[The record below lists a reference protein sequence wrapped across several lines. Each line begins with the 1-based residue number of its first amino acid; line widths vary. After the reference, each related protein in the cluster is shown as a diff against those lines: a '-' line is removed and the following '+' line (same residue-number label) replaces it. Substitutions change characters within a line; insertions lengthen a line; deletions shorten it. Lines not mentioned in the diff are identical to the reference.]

1 MTEKQLKKKILDS
14 GRTLLFSNE
23 DLKRLIIPL
32 VIDQVLVRTVGM
44 ADTMMIS
51 SVGEAAI
58 SGVSL
63 VDMINM
69 LINAIFAAVATGGA
83 VIASQYLGH
92 RDREKA
98 CEASSQ
104 LMVVTAVCALVFT
117 VLSLVARKP
126 LLSLLFG
133 RIDADVMDAALTY
146 LTVSAISFPF
156 LASFNSSSALFRAMN
171 DSRTPTMV
179 SLGMNVM
186 NLVGNSILIFGM
198 KWGVAGAAI
207 ATIAAQAVSGIL
219 CLIYIRFR
227 VPLLTLSRADCKA
240 DAESIR
246 DLVVMGIPMGLQT
259 SITAIGSM
267 VMQAANNGLGSV
279 YVSGFTAG
287 MRLKQFCMC
296 PFDALGSAVSVF
308 CGQNLGAKKP
318 ERIRQ
323 GVRLGVIVGVA
334 YGFCIGLVMIFFGR
348 SMSTLFVESSAG
360 DVLDASAKYLRC
372 MGYFF
377 WSLGILNICR
387 MATQGIGFSG
397 RAVFSGVTEM
407 FARSI
412 VSLGFVGAFGYTAI
426 CFSDQTAWIAA
437 VLYITPTCLHCIK
450 KVTKQIEAEKAN
462 ANLSESVG

>member
-1 MTEKQLKKKILDS
+1 MYFRVIFVTKSMTEGKPLKLILQFAVPLLLGNLLQQMYNLVDAAIV
-14 GRTLLFSNE
+14 GR
-23 DLKRLIIPL
+23 
-32 VIDQVLVRTVGM
+32 VLGTGALAAVG
-44 ADTMMIS
+44 ATS
-51 SVGEAAI
+51 SVQF
-58 SGVSL
+58 L
-63 VDMINM
+63 VLGFCIGICIGFGIPIAKSFGAERLDKMRSYIFNSALLTALFAV
-69 LINAIFAAVATGGA
+69 LI
-83 VIASQYLGH
+83 
-92 RDREKA
+92 
-98 CEASSQ
+98 
-104 LMVVTAVCALVFT
+104 TAVCSLCCTLILQMLSVPQDVFNDAYAYLIVIFLGIPFT
-117 VLSLVARKP
+117 LLYN
-126 LLSLLFG
+126 LLSSILRSVG
-133 RIDADVMDAALTY
+133 
-146 LTVSAISFPF
+146 
-156 LASFNSSSALFRAMN
+156 
-171 DSRTPTMV
+171 DSRTPFLFLAV
-179 SLGMNVM
+179 STVLNIGLDLLCIIV
-186 NLVGNSILIFGM
+186 F

-308 CGQNLGAKKP
+308 
-318 ERIRQ
+318 
-323 GVRLGVIVGVA
+323 
-334 YGFCIGLVMIFFGR
+334 GLVMIFFGR
-348 SMSTLFVESSAG
+348 SMSMLFVESSAG

-462 ANLSESVG
+462 VNLSESVG

>member
-1 MTEKQLKKKILDS
+1 
-14 GRTLLFSNE
+14 
-23 DLKRLIIPL
+23 
-32 VIDQVLVRTVGM
+32 
-44 ADTMMIS
+44 
-51 SVGEAAI
+51 
-58 SGVSL
+58 
-63 VDMINM
+63 
-69 LINAIFAAVATGGA
+69 
-83 VIASQYLGH
+83 
-92 RDREKA
+92 
-98 CEASSQ
+98 
-104 LMVVTAVCALVFT
+104 
-117 VLSLVARKP
+117 
-126 LLSLLFG
+126 
-133 RIDADVMDAALTY
+133 
-146 LTVSAISFPF
+146 
-156 LASFNSSSALFRAMN
+156 
-171 DSRTPTMV
+171 
-179 SLGMNVM
+179 
-186 NLVGNSILIFGM
+186 
-198 KWGVAGAAI
+198 
-207 ATIAAQAVSGIL
+207 
-219 CLIYIRFR
+219 
-227 VPLLTLSRADCKA
+227 
-240 DAESIR
+240 
-246 DLVVMGIPMGLQT
+246 MGLQT

-318 ERIRQ
+318 ERICQ

-348 SMSTLFVESSAG
+348 SMSMLFVESSAG

-412 VSLGFVGAFGYTAI
+412 VSLGFIGAFGYTAI

-450 KVTKQIEAEKAN
+450 KVTKQIEAEKTN

>member
-1 MTEKQLKKKILDS
+1 MYFRVIFVTKSMTEGKPLKLILQFAVPLLLGNLLQQMYNLVDAAIV
-14 GRTLLFSNE
+14 GR
-23 DLKRLIIPL
+23 
-32 VIDQVLVRTVGM
+32 VLGTGALAAVG
-44 ADTMMIS
+44 ATS
-51 SVGEAAI
+51 SVQF
-58 SGVSL
+58 L
-63 VDMINM
+63 VLGFCIGICIGFGIPIAKSFGAERLDKMRSYIFNSVLLTALFAV
-69 LINAIFAAVATGGA
+69 LI
-83 VIASQYLGH
+83 
-92 RDREKA
+92 
-98 CEASSQ
+98 
-104 LMVVTAVCALVFT
+104 TAVCSLCCTLILQMLSVPQDVFDDAYAYLIVIFLGIPFT
-117 VLSLVARKP
+117 LLYN
-126 LLSLLFG
+126 LLSSILRSVG
-133 RIDADVMDAALTY
+133 
-146 LTVSAISFPF
+146 
-156 LASFNSSSALFRAMN
+156 
-171 DSRTPTMV
+171 DSRTPFLFLAISTV
-179 SLGMNVM
+179 LNIGLDLLCIIV
-186 NLVGNSILIFGM
+186 F

-207 ATIAAQAVSGIL
+207 A
-219 CLIYIRFR
+219 
-227 VPLLTLSRADCKA
+227 
-240 DAESIR
+240 
-246 DLVVMGIPMGLQT
+246 PMGLQT

>member
-1 MTEKQLKKKILDS
+1 MTKGSPLKLMLQFALPLLMGNLLQQTYNIIDAAIVGQILGADALAS
-14 GRTLLFSNE
+14 VGSSSSVQFLVLGFCIGCCAGFGVPVARYFGAGDHRTMRNYIFNGAVLTAIIAAILMIACSLSCGQILHLLSVPDNIFGNAYAYLIVIFIGIPFTLLYNYLSSI
-23 DLKRLIIPL
+23 LR
-32 VIDQVLVRTVGM
+32 
-44 ADTMMIS
+44 
-51 SVGEAAI
+51 SVG
-58 SGVSL
+58 
-63 VDMINM
+63 
-69 LINAIFAAVATGGA
+69 
-83 VIASQYLGH
+83 
-92 RDREKA
+92 
-98 CEASSQ
+98 
-104 LMVVTAVCALVFT
+104 
-117 VLSLVARKP
+117 
-126 LLSLLFG
+126 
-133 RIDADVMDAALTY
+133 
-146 LTVSAISFPF
+146 
-156 LASFNSSSALFRAMN
+156 
-171 DSRTPTMV
+171 DSRTPFLF
-179 SLGMNVM
+179 LGFSAVLN
-186 NLVGNSILIFGM
+186 IFLDLFCIIVL
-198 KWGVAGAAI
+198 KWGCMGAAI
-207 ATIAAQAVSGIL
+207 ATITAQAISGIL
-219 CLIYIRFR
+219 CFFYIRGKMQ
-227 VPLLTLSRADCKA
+227 LLRLEKENMIVQK
-240 DAESIR
+240 DAVKE
-246 DLVVMGIPMGLQT
+246 LLGMGLPMGFQF

-348 SMSTLFVESSAG
+348 SMSMLFVESSAG